1 MPVSLGVRN
10 EHPAAQTLRETRL
23 IMGMPVSIEIVDD
36 RTDRPRALA
45 DTFAYFTAI
54 DEQFSTYKAAS
65 EISRFNR
72 GELSTNDLS
81 PAMREVFALADDT
94 KRASDGYFDIRRP
107 DGSTDPSGIVK
118 GWAIR
123 NAANMLADRGF
134 EHVYVEAGG
143 DIQTRGTNADHQ
155 PWAIGIRNPF
165 NASEIVK
172 VVHPNGNGIAT
183 SGTSMRGQHIYN
195 PHAPGALLTEMASLT
210 IIGPDVFEADRYAT
224 AAFAMGVSGL
234 EFIEYLAGFEG
245 YAVLADGNA
254 CFTSGFSRYV
264 AH

>member
-1 MPVSLGVRN
+1 
-10 EHPAAQTLRETRL
+10 
-23 IMGMPVSIEIVDD
+23 MGMPVCIEIVDD
-36 RTDRPRALA
+36 RADRASALA
-45 DTFAYFTAI
+45 ETFAYFTAV
-54 DEQFSTYKAAS
+54 DEQFSTYKATS

-72 GELSTNDLS
+72 GELSETGLS

-94 KRASDGYFDIRRP
+94 KRASDGYFDMRRP

-123 NAANMLADRGF
+123 NAAHLLDECGF
-134 EHVYVEAGG
+134 QNFYVEAGG
-143 DIQTRGTNADHQ
+143 DIQTRGTNAERQ

-172 VVHPNGNGIAT
+172 VVYPNGKGIAT

-224 AAFAMGVSGL
+224 AAFAMGVPGL
-234 EFIEYLAGFEG
+234 GFIENLAGFEG

-254 CFTSGFSRYV
+254 CFTSGFARYV